1 MNKRNTLI
9 VLFLL
14 IITALSGC
22 GISLRNGIDAVSNTK
37 TVLPDTATDEELE
50 QLTVS
55 EIQLDKEYISQNA
68 IDKVEITAIMTD
80 DFNRPVQ
87 LSKNTYSALEI
98 NDEGKVK
105 YDFNYFG
112 KHEVTIM
119 YYKNGKC
126 LRTQL
131 VDVVLTS
138 DEYNIGLLAFT
149 LPQTYFTLLM
159 TTECDKAPFN
169 NKLPSILAFNRPKS
183 YDWNNLYPNM
193 FPNPFSDIQKLS
205 TNDSGVEW
213 LSYFDHFL
221 IPEMQSYVG
230 YLHRLNPKSKFH
242 FYFNDF
248 TTRFLLQLA
257 YENNIPED
265 QFDVTFFSDG
275 TGTYTWFTD
284 LFGYN
289 EDPSDPSMDRYGE
302 YKKVWIASIEKA
314 TKGDT
319 SYLGDI
325 RGVYPK
331 DGNKSEYGLITAIVT
346 DNSLNARWI
355 VNRKT
360 KDTFGD
366 SELARSIFLNAE
378 NGKNLIAVNM
388 YSDIALKIKDDS
400 AKLEKLKKLYKLN
413 LEEIDKADEEGK
425 NIMIFIGNRGDISN
439 MKDYALFMINY
450 TKQIWNPDA
459 EYAFFYKGH
468 PGEVFNEERNIV
480 NADIL
485 EYGVQNL
492 DSSIPAEMFILFRP
506 EVEMC
511 GMPSTTFQSYPHNLV
526 SFMIDSKDSSMT
538 SDVQTII
545 YSAKREDGSYTMTTT
560 KDGKTV
566 NYSWHPDNPEE
577 YKPEEPSN
585 PEPSGT

>member
-14 IITALSGC
+14 IITALTGC
-22 GISLRNGIDAVSNTK
+22 GISLRNGIDTVSNNK
-37 TVLPDTATDEELE
+37 TVLPDTATDEDLE

-55 EIQLDKEYISQNA
+55 EIQLDKEYISQND

-80 DFNRPVQ
+80 DFNHPVQ

-98 NDEGKVK
+98 NSEGKVK

-131 VDVVLTS
+131 VDIVLTS
-138 DEYNIGLLAFT
+138 DEYNIGLLLST
-149 LPQTYFTLLM
+149 LPPTYFTLLM
-159 TTECDKAPFN
+159 TTECNKAPFN

-205 TNDSGVEW
+205 TNDSGIEW

-230 YLHRLNPKSKFH
+230 YLYRLNPKSKFH
-242 FYFNDF
+242 FYFCDY

-275 TGTYTWFTD
+275 TGTYTCFTD
-284 LFGYN
+284 LFGYQ
-289 EDPSDPSMDRYGE
+289 EDPANPSMVRYGE
-302 YKKVWIASIEKA
+302 YKKVWITSKEKA

-319 SYLGDI
+319 SYLDDM
-325 RGVYPK
+325 RNVYAQ

-346 DNSLNARWI
+346 DSKLNAKWI

-360 KDTFGD
+360 NDTFGY
-366 SELARSIFLNAE
+366 SELASSIFLNSV
-378 NGKNLIAVNM
+378 NGTNLIAVNM
-388 YSDIALKIKDDS
+388 YSDIAKNIKDDS
-400 AKLEKLKKLYKLN
+400 AKLEKFKKLYKLN
-413 LEEIDKADEEGK
+413 LEEMDKANAEGK
-425 NIMIFIGNRGDISN
+425 KVMIFIGGRDDMAN
-439 MKDYALFMINY
+439 MRDYALFMINY
-450 TKQIWNPDA
+450 TKKIWNPDA
-459 EYAFFYKGH
+459 DYAFFYKGH
-468 PGEVFNEERNIV
+468 PGETYSEGRNSV

-485 EYGVQNL
+485 NYGVKTL
-492 DSSIPAEMFILFRP
+492 DASIPAEMFLLFRP
-506 EVEMC
+506 DVEMC
-511 GMPSTTFQSYPHNLV
+511 GLSSTTFESYTHSVIP
-526 SFMIDSKDSSMT
+526 FMIDSKLPSIEAE
-538 SDVQTII
+538 VQTFIK
-545 YSAKREDGSYTMTTT
+545 SAKLSDGSYELTTT
-560 KDGKTV
+560 KDGNTQ
-566 NYSWHPDNPEE
+566 NYVWNPGTPEE
-577 YKPEEPSN
+577 FTPVL
-585 PEPSGT
+585 